1 MGYITQDELITRF
14 TAREIETLT
23 GGTEIDPAVVAAA
36 IEDASGEIDA
46 YLGRRFRV
54 PLTRPPAVVKM
65 ACAQIARYRLCDERT
80 HAETDAR
87 YRQIIELLN
96 DIADGRISLGDGEAE
111 AALGAVSVRHHAPPP
126 AFDAATQD
134 NFLGGLR

>member
-23 GGTEIDPAVVAAA
+23 GGTEIDSAVVAAA

-65 ACAQIARYRLCDERT
+65 ACAQIARYR
-80 HAETDAR
+80 
-87 YRQIIELLN
+87 QIIELLN

-111 AALGAVSVRHHAPPP
+111 AALGAVSVRHHAPQPV
-126 AFDAATQD
+126 FDAATQD
-134 NFLGGLR
+134 SFLGGLR